1 MSATALSQPTQIM
14 LTDLKQWI
22 NKETAPII
30 EPLNNKGTNLLK
42 EIQERL
48 NVTIESSEKIF
59 ENSDR
64 EMQKSNPKTYRFAR
78 NANKFARSVS
88 ETLKAVKVPEKV
100 NYESLQTLG
109 NDLEKKITAALQQRG
124 EAYPYITPYFIF
136 DRRKLDVTL
145 KRLADIQQEL
155 RNFLTTKYA
164 KAKMVEDTSSAI
176 DKLFQT
182 INQADETQKQR
193 QQMEQR
199 EKSLQ
204 QELMKTQ
211 QEIANVQSRAELTE
225 LIKAEDRIRELREN
239 VKYSLR
245 YLQKPFFKLQS
256 LARSGNIAIPLD
268 EAKKLGDYLSDPFE
282 ALATEEEGHP
292 MLKKILRK
300 VDEAIT
306 QGKLKLK
313 STRLRKAQEQIDSVL
328 NRASLNTLHKSCMEA
343 RSQKKQLLT
352 SGVVATFQNEL
363 VGLQEQ
369 LRQLQKENE
378 FASSRIKALE
388 DEHKKLLEKIE
399 NEKKELQKT
408 VFQLTG
414 KNIQVIF
421 PQTK

>member
-14 LTDLKQWI
+14 LTDLKEWI
-22 NKETAPII
+22 NKETSPII
-30 EPLNNKGTNLLK
+30 EPLRNRGTNLLK

-48 NVTIESSEKIF
+48 NDTLESSEKIF

-78 NANKFARSVS
+78 NANKFARSLS

-100 NYESLQTLG
+100 NYASLQNLG
-109 NDLEKKITAALQQRG
+109 NDLEKKLTLALQQRA

-136 DRRKLDVTL
+136 DRRRLDVTL
-145 KRLADIQQEL
+145 KRLADINQEL

-164 KAKMVEDTSSAI
+164 KAKMVEDTSEAI
-176 DKLFQT
+176 DKLLQALS
-182 INQADETQKQR
+182 QADETQKQR

-211 QEIANVQSRAELTE
+211 QKIANVQSKAELTE
-225 LIKAEDRIRELREN
+225 LMKAEDRIKELREN
-239 VKYSLR
+239 VKHSLR

-256 LARSGNIAIPLD
+256 LARSGNIAIPVD

-282 ALATEEEGHP
+282 ALATEEEGHL
-292 MLKKILRK
+292 MLKDILRK

-306 QGKLKLK
+306 QDKLKLK

-328 NRASLNTLHKSCMEA
+328 NKGSLNTLHKSCIEA

-352 SGVVATFQNEL
+352 SGVAAAFQNEL
-363 VGLQEQ
+363 VGLQEE

-378 FASSRIKALE
+378 FTSSRVKTLE
-388 DEHKKLLEKIE
+388 GEHRKLLERIE
-399 NEKKELQKT
+399 NEKKELEKT

-414 KNIQVIF
+414 KNIQVVF
-421 PQTK
+421 SQTK

>member
-1 MSATALSQPTQIM
+1 M
-14 LTDLKQWI
+14 
-22 NKETAPII
+22 
-30 EPLNNKGTNLLK
+30 
-42 EIQERL
+42 
-48 NVTIESSEKIF
+48 
-59 ENSDR
+59 
-64 EMQKSNPKTYRFAR
+64 
-78 NANKFARSVS
+78 
-88 ETLKAVKVPEKV
+88 
-100 NYESLQTLG
+100 
-109 NDLEKKITAALQQRG
+109 QQRA

-136 DRRKLDVTL
+136 DRRRLDVTL
-145 KRLADIQQEL
+145 KRLADIHQEL
-155 RNFLTTKYA
+155 RNFVTSKYA

-176 DKLFQT
+176 DKLLQT

-199 EKSLQ
+199 AKSLQ

-225 LIKAEDRIRELREN
+225 LMKAEDRIKELREN
-239 VKYSLR
+239 VKHNLR

-256 LARSGNIAIPLD
+256 LARSGNIAIPVD

-292 MLKKILRK
+292 ILKSILKK

-328 NRASLNTLHKSCMEA
+328 NRASLNILHKSCMEA

-352 SGVVATFQNEL
+352 SSAAATFQNEL

-378 FASSRIKALE
+378 FATSRIKALE
-388 DEHKKLLEKIE
+388 DEHRKLLEKIE
-399 NEKKELQKT
+399 NGKKELQKT
-408 VFQLTG
+408 VFQVTG

-421 PQTK
+421 P

>member
-1 MSATALSQPTQIM
+1 MSATALSQLRQIM
-14 LTDLKQWI
+14 LTDLKDWI
-22 NKETAPII
+22 NKETASIV
-30 EPLNNKGTNLLK
+30 EPLRNKGTNLLK

-48 NVTIESSEKIF
+48 EETIESSEKIF
-59 ENSDR
+59 ENSDG
-64 EMQKSNPKTYRFAR
+64 EMQKGNPKTYRFAR
-78 NANKFARSVS
+78 NANKFSRSLS
-88 ETLKAVKVPEKV
+88 ETIKTVKVPETV

-109 NDLEKKITAALQQRG
+109 NDLEKRLTAALQQRA

-136 DRRKLDVTL
+136 DRRRLDVTL
-145 KRLADIQQEL
+145 KRLADINNEL

-164 KAKMVEDTSSAI
+164 KAKMVEDTSEAI
-176 DKLFQT
+176 DKLLQT

-193 QQMEQR
+193 EQMEQR

-225 LIKAEDRIRELREN
+225 LMKAEDRIRELREN
-239 VKYSLR
+239 VKHSLR

-256 LARSGNIAIPLD
+256 LARSGDIAIPVD

-292 MLKKILRK
+292 MLKNILRK

-328 NRASLNTLHKSCMEA
+328 NRASLNALHKSCMEA
-343 RSQKKQLLT
+343 SSQKRQLLT
-352 SGVVATFQNEL
+352 SGIAAAFENEL
-363 VGLQEQ
+363 VGLQEK
-369 LRQLQKENE
+369 LRQLQKETE
-378 FASSRIKALE
+378 FTSSRVKALE
-388 DEHKKLLEKIE
+388 DEHRKLREKIE
-399 NEKKELQKT
+399 SERKELTET

-414 KNIQVIF
+414 KNIQVVF
-421 PQTK
+421 SQTK

>member
-1 MSATALSQPTQIM
+1 LSQPTQIM
-14 LTDLKQWI
+14 LTDLKNWI
-22 NKETAPII
+22 NKETTPII
-30 EPLNNKGTNLLK
+30 EPLKNKGTNLLK

-48 NVTIESSEKIF
+48 NDTIQSSEKIF

-78 NANKFARSVS
+78 NANKFARSLS

-109 NDLEKKITAALQQRG
+109 NDLEKKLTASLQQRA

-136 DRRKLDVTL
+136 DRRRLDITL
-145 KRLADIQQEL
+145 KRLADINQEL

-164 KAKMVEDTSSAI
+164 KAKMVEDTSEAR
-176 DKLFQT
+176 DKLLQT
-182 INQADETQKQR
+182 INQAEETQKQR

-211 QEIANVQSRAELTE
+211 QKITNVQSKAELTE
-225 LIKAEDRIRELREN
+225 LMRAEDRIRELREN
-239 VKYSLR
+239 VKHSLR

-256 LARSGNIAIPLD
+256 LARSGNITVPID

-282 ALATEEEGHP
+282 ALATEEEGHL
-292 MLKKILRK
+292 MLKNILRK
-300 VDEAIT
+300 LDEAIT
-306 QGKLKLK
+306 QDKLKLK

-328 NRASLNTLHKSCMEA
+328 NKGSLNTLHKSCIEA
-343 RSQKKQLLT
+343 RSQKNQLLT
-352 SGVVATFQNEL
+352 SGVAAAFQNEL
-363 VGLQEQ
+363 VGLQEE
-369 LRQLQKENE
+369 LSQLQKENE
-378 FASSRIKALE
+378 FTSSRVKTLE
-388 DEHKKLLEKIE
+388 AEHRKLLERIE
-399 NEKKELQKT
+399 NEKKELEKT

-414 KNIQVIF
+414 KNIQVVF
-421 PQTK
+421 SQTK

>member
-1 MSATALSQPTQIM
+1 MSAVALSQPIQIM
-14 LTDLKQWI
+14 LIDLKNWI
-22 NKETAPII
+22 NKETASIV
-30 EPLNNKGTNLLK
+30 EPLRNKGTNLLK

-48 NVTIESSEKIF
+48 EDTIESSEKIF

-78 NANKFARSVS
+78 NANKFAHIFS
-88 ETLKAVKVPEKV
+88 ETLKTVKIPETV
-100 NYESLQTLG
+100 NYESLQTLSH
-109 NDLEKKITAALQQRG
+109 DLEKKLTATLQQRA

-136 DRRKLDVTL
+136 DRRRLDVTL
-145 KRLADIQQEL
+145 KRLADINNEL

-164 KAKMVEDTSSAI
+164 KAKMVDDMASAI
-176 DKLFQT
+176 DKLLQT

-211 QEIANVQSRAELTE
+211 QEIANIQNRAELTE
-225 LIKAEDRIRELREN
+225 LMKAEDRIRELREN
-239 VKYSLR
+239 VKHNLR

-256 LARSGNIAIPLD
+256 LARSGNIAIPVD

-282 ALATEEEGHP
+282 ALATEEEGYP
-292 MLKKILRK
+292 TLKNILRK

-328 NRASLNTLHKSCMEA
+328 NRASLNTLHKSCIEA

-352 SGVVATFQNEL
+352 SGAAATFQNEL
-363 VGLQEQ
+363 VGLQEE

-378 FASSRIKALE
+378 LAISRVKALE
-388 DEHKKLLEKIE
+388 GEHRKLLEKIE
-399 NEKKELQKT
+399 NEKKQLTET

-414 KNIQVIF
+414 KNIQVVF
-421 PQTK
+421 SQTK